1 MNQVENFRPTM
12 HIDVLKS
19 WAQDA
24 QIELETLRAEN
35 AKMKQSLMALVS
47 DISEYHYRVSSQ
59 VPFEQAEW
67 ANKKS
72 AAILEALQSI
82 IKLQDA
88 N

>member
-1 MNQVENFRPTM
+1 MNQVENYQPTM
-12 HIDVLKS
+12 HVDVLKS
-19 WAQDA
+19 WVQDA
-24 QIELETLRAEN
+24 QIELEILRDEN
-35 AKMKQSLMALVS
+35 AKMKQALMALVS

-67 ANKKS
+67 ANQKS